1 MSQAIRYKGYGGS
14 VELSA
19 EDHVLH
25 GSLLGI
31 RDAVAY
37 EGADADSLEANFRVA
52 VDEYLAFCTAQGKT
66 PDRPLGSVPTE
77 DAIFSEIPRRG
88 AMVGSTIAETARGH

>member
-77 DAIFSEIPRRG
+77 DAIF
-88 AMVGSTIAETARGH
+88 